1 MANGLQVRGLVK
13 SYDSPS
19 GKVKV
24 LSGVTLEVAG
34 GETAGITGP
43 SGSGKSTLL
52 NIIGTLDTAD
62 AGSVQLN
69 GQDVLSLKGSRLYE
83 FRNTSIGFVFQD
95 HHLLPQ
101 LTALEN
107 VMLPS
112 FLAAAGSGRERA
124 LELLSEFGLSKRKD
138 FFPSSLSGGE
148 RQRVAAARALI
159 NSPKLLLCDE
169 PTGNL
174 DEAASAK
181 TGKLFL
187 SVAKKRKIPI
197 VIVTHNL
204 ELAKIFSVSYIMHD
218 GKLIAGDKK

>member
-1 MANGLQVRGLVK
+1 MEKGLQVRGLVK

-24 LSGVTLEVAG
+24 LSGVNLEVAG
-34 GETAGITGP
+34 GETAVITGP

-52 NIIGTLDTAD
+52 NIIGTLDSAD
-62 AGSVQLN
+62 SGAVHLN

-112 FLAAAGSGRERA
+112 MLADRESGRERA

-187 SVAKKRKIPI
+187 SVAKKRKIPV

-204 ELAKIFSVSYIMHD
+204 ELAKLFSATYIMRE
-218 GKLIAGDKK
+218 GKLFPGGRK